1 MKKAMFNSNNTVVIN
16 ATNIGYKFHGIGV
29 YSLNILKEFTRLSTG
44 LNFIVYLNK
53 SCKPHI
59 EEINFPDN
67 FTVKWVSSIIS
78 PDKNFKGHSLRLIY
92 SNFLSLR
99 HWKYLLFNT
108 SQLEINFFRKNQVVT
123 IHDVIPLL
131 FKEYHRKQYPYFKII
146 LTYGLKYAKYVLTPS
161 EHSKDLLQQIYNL
174 SDERI
179 KFIHNGANTIGLNKR
194 NSDNE
199 PEEKYILYIGR
210 INKMKNIKN
219 LLKAYSLIGDKI
231 SHKLVIVGD
240 NVTNLQR
247 GMKNAGFSS
256 RLKER
261 VIFKHDIDESSKCML
276 MKNASL
282 LVFASLYEG
291 FGLPP
296 LEAMA
301 CGCPVIV
308 SDNSSLPEVC
318 GEAAYYINPLNPS
331 DIAEG
336 IINVLNNSTLRNKLI
351 NNGLQRAKQ
360 LSWTNSAKEHL
371 NVLEHVIMHSRLPL
385 EKKLNNYL
393 PILEEKISAISLE
406 GINS

>member
-1 MKKAMFNSNNTVVIN
+1 
-16 ATNIGYKFHGIGV
+16 
-29 YSLNILKEFTRLSTG
+29 
-44 LNFIVYLNK
+44 
-53 SCKPHI
+53 
-59 EEINFPDN
+59 
-67 FTVKWVSSIIS
+67 
-78 PDKNFKGHSLRLIY
+78 
-92 SNFLSLR
+92 
-99 HWKYLLFNT
+99 
-108 SQLEINFFRKNQVVT
+108 
-123 IHDVIPLL
+123 
-131 FKEYHRKQYPYFKII
+131 
-146 LTYGLKYAKYVLTPS
+146 
-161 EHSKDLLQQIYNL
+161 
-174 SDERI
+174 
-179 KFIHNGANTIGLNKR
+179 LNKR

>member
-1 MKKAMFNSNNTVVIN
+1 MFNSNNTVVIN

-29 YSLNILKEFTRLSTG
+29 YSLNILKELTRFGTE

-59 EEINFPDN
+59 KEINFPNN

-78 PDKNFKGHSLRLIY
+78 PDNNFKGHILRLIY
-92 SNFLSLR
+92 SNYLSIR

-161 EHSKDLLQQIYNL
+161 EHSKDLLQQIYHL
-174 SDERI
+174 SDDRV
-179 KFIHNGANTIGLNKR
+179 KFIHNGASTIGLSKKV
-194 NSDNE
+194 
-199 PEEKYILYIGR
+199 PEKNPEGKFILYIGR
-210 INKMKNIKN
+210 LSKMKNIKS
-219 LLKAYSLIGDKI
+219 LLKAFSLIGDKI
-231 SHKLVIVGD
+231 DHNLVIVGD
-240 NVTNLQR
+240 NENSLQIEM
-247 GMKNAGFSS
+247 GHLGLSAEIK
-256 RLKER
+256 KR
-261 VIFKHDIDESSKCML
+261 VIFKQDIDEESKCAL
-276 MKNASL
+276 MKSASL

-318 GEAAYYINPLNPS
+318 GEAAYYVNPQNPS
-331 DIAEG
+331 SISEA
-336 IINVLNNSTLRNKLI
+336 IITVLNNNTLRNELI
-351 NNGLQRAKQ
+351 INGLKRAKQ
-360 LSWTNSAKEHL
+360 FSWTNSASEHL
-371 NVLEHVIMHSRLPL
+371 NVLEHVIKHSSLPL
-385 EKKLNNYL
+385 EDQFNKFL
-393 PILEEKISAISLE
+393 PIFEEKIGTIRLE

>member
-1 MKKAMFNSNNTVVIN
+1 MFISKNTVIIN

-29 YSLNILKEFTRLSTG
+29 YSLNILKELTRLDTD
-44 LNFIVYLNK
+44 LIFIVYLNK
-53 SCKPHI
+53 SCKQHI

-67 FTVKWVSSIIS
+67 FIVKWVSSIIS
-78 PDKNFKGHSLRLIY
+78 PDKNFKGHILRLLY
-92 SNFLSLR
+92 SNYLSIK

-108 SQLEINFFRKNQVVT
+108 SQLEINFFRRNQVVT

-174 SDERI
+174 PDERI
-179 KFIHNGANTIGLNKR
+179 KFIHNGASTIGLSKR
-194 NSDNE
+194 VPDNN
-199 PEEKYILYIGR
+199 PEGKFILYIGR

-219 LLKAYSLIGDKI
+219 LLIAFSLIGNKI
-231 SHKLVIVGD
+231 DHKLIIVGD
-240 NVTNLQR
+240 NETTLQTE
-247 GMKNAGFSS
+247 MKLAGLSAEI
-256 RLKER
+256 KKR
-261 VIFKHDIDESSKCML
+261 VIFKQDIDEESKCAL
-276 MKNASL
+276 MKSASL

-301 CGCPVIV
+301 CGCPVIA

-318 GEAAYYINPLNPS
+318 GEAAYYVNPQNPQ
-331 DIAEG
+331 DISNA
-336 IINVLNNSTLRNKLI
+336 IITVLNDNTLRNELI
-351 NNGLQRAKQ
+351 NNGLKRAKQ
-360 LSWTNSAKEHL
+360 FSWTNSALEHL
-371 NVLEHVIMHSRLPL
+371 NVLEHVIKHSSLPL
-385 EKKLNNYL
+385 EEKLNKFL
-393 PILEEKISAISLE
+393 PILEEKISTIRLE

>member
-1 MKKAMFNSNNTVVIN
+1 MFISKNTVIIN

-29 YSLNILKEFTRLSTG
+29 YSLNILKELTRLDTD
-44 LNFIVYLNK
+44 LIFIVYLNK
-53 SCKPHI
+53 SCKQHI

-67 FTVKWVSSIIS
+67 FIVKWVSSIIS
-78 PDKNFKGHSLRLIY
+78 PDKNFKGHILRLLY
-92 SNFLSLR
+92 SNYLSIK

-108 SQLEINFFRKNQVVT
+108 SQLEINFFRRNQVVT

-174 SDERI
+174 PDERI
-179 KFIHNGANTIGLNKR
+179 KFIHNGASTIGLSKR
-194 NSDNE
+194 VYDNNSE
-199 PEEKYILYIGR
+199 GKFILYIGR

-219 LLKAYSLIGDKI
+219 LLIAFSLIGNKI
-231 SHKLVIVGD
+231 DHKLIIVGD
-240 NVTNLQR
+240 NETTLQTE
-247 GMKNAGFSS
+247 MKLAGLSAEI
-256 RLKER
+256 KKR
-261 VIFKHDIDESSKCML
+261 VIFKQDIDEESKCVL
-276 MKNASL
+276 MKSASL

-301 CGCPVIV
+301 CGCPVIA

-318 GEAAYYINPLNPS
+318 GESAYYVNPQNPQ
-331 DIAEG
+331 DISNA
-336 IINVLNNSTLRNKLI
+336 IITVLNDNTLRNELI
-351 NNGLQRAKQ
+351 NNGLKRAKQ
-360 LSWTNSAKEHL
+360 FSWTNSALEHL
-371 NVLEHVIMHSRLPL
+371 NVLEHVIKHSSLPL
-385 EKKLNNYL
+385 EEKLNKFL
-393 PILEEKISAISLE
+393 PILEEKISTIRLE

>member
-1 MKKAMFNSNNTVVIN
+1 MFNSNNTVIIN

-29 YSLNILKEFTRLSTG
+29 YSLNILKELTRLSTG

-53 SCKPHI
+53 TCKPHI
-59 EEINFPDN
+59 KKINFPDN

-78 PDKNFKGHSLRLIY
+78 PDKNFKGHLLRLIY
-92 SNFLSLR
+92 SNFLSLK

-131 FKEYHRKQYPYFKII
+131 FKKYHRKQYPYFKII

-174 SDERI
+174 SNERI
-179 KFIHNGANTIGLNKR
+179 KFIHNGVNTIGLNKR
-194 NSDNE
+194 DSDNQRG
-199 PEEKYILYIGR
+199 EKYILYIGR
-210 INKMKNIKN
+210 VNKMKNIKN
-219 LLKAYSLIGDKI
+219 LLKAYSSIGDKI
-231 SHKLVIVGD
+231 DHKLVIVGD

-247 GMKNAGFSS
+247 EMKDAGLSAG
-256 RLKER
+256 LK
-261 VIFKHDIDESSKCML
+261 
-276 MKNASL
+276 KNASL

-301 CGCPVIV
+301 CGCPVVV

-318 GEAAYYINPLNPS
+318 GEAAYYVNPQNPS

-336 IINVLNNSTLRNKLI
+336 IIKVLNNSTLRNELI
-351 NNGLQRAKQ
+351 NNGLERAKQ
-360 LSWTNSAKEHL
+360 FSWTISAKKHL
-371 NVLEHVIMHSRLPL
+371 NVLEHVILHSSLPL

>member
-1 MKKAMFNSNNTVVIN
+1 MEGIMFNSKNTVIIN

-29 YSLNILKEFTRLSTG
+29 YSLNILKELTRLSTN

-53 SCKPHI
+53 SCKQHI
-59 EEINFPDN
+59 DEIDFPDN
-67 FTVKWVSSIIS
+67 FIVKWVSSIIS
-78 PDKNFKGHSLRLIY
+78 PDKNFKGHILRLIY
-92 SNFLSLR
+92 SNFLSIK

-174 SDERI
+174 PDERI
-179 KFIHNGANTIGLNKR
+179 KFIHNGANTIGLSKKVPD
-194 NSDNE
+194 SYTE
-199 PEEKYILYIGR
+199 GKFILYLGR

-219 LLKAYSLIGDKI
+219 LLKAYSLIGDKFD
-231 SHKLVIVGD
+231 HKLVIVGD
-240 NVTNLQR
+240 NETTLQKE
-247 GMKNAGFSS
+247 MKSAGLSAEI
-256 RLKER
+256 KKR
-261 VIFKHDIDESSKCML
+261 VIFKQDIDEESKCAL

-318 GEAAYYINPLNPS
+318 GEAAYYVNPQNPS
-331 DIAEG
+331 DISDA
-336 IINVLNNSTLRNKLI
+336 IIAVLNNNTLRNELI
-351 NNGLQRAKQ
+351 NNGLKRAKQ
-360 LSWTNSAKEHL
+360 FSWTNSATKHL
-371 NVLEHVIMHSRLPL
+371 NVLEHVIKHSSLPL
-385 EKKLNNYL
+385 EEKFNKIL
-393 PILEEKISAISLE
+393 PILEEKIGIIRLE

>member
-1 MKKAMFNSNNTVVIN
+1 MKRAKFNSNNTVVIN

-29 YSLNILKEFTRLSTG
+29 YSLNILKEFTRLCTE

-53 SCKPHI
+53 SCKLHI
-59 EEINFPDN
+59 QEINFPNN
-67 FTVKWVSSIIS
+67 FKVKWVSSIIS
-78 PDKNFKGHSLRLIY
+78 PDKNFKGHLLRLIY
-92 SNFLSLR
+92 SNFLSLK
-99 HWKYLLFNT
+99 HWKHLLFNT

-161 EHSKDLLQQIYNL
+161 KHSKDLLQQIYNL

-179 KFIHNGANTIGLNKR
+179 KFIHNGSNTIGLHKR
-194 NSDNE
+194 DSDNE
-199 PEEKYILYIGR
+199 PEKKYILYIGR
-210 INKMKNIKN
+210 INKIKNIKN
-219 LLKAYSLIGDKI
+219 LLKAYSSIGDKI
-231 SHKLVIVGD
+231 DHNLVIVGD
-240 NVTNLQR
+240 NKTNLQR
-247 GMKNAGFSS
+247 EMKCAGLSAEI
-256 RLKER
+256 KKR
-261 VIFKHDIDESSKCML
+261 VIFKQDIDEESKCAL
-276 MKNASL
+276 MMNASL

-318 GEAAYYINPLNPS
+318 GEAAYYVNPQNPS
-331 DIAEG
+331 DIVEG
-336 IINVLNNSTLRNKLI
+336 IIKVLNNSTLRNELI
-351 NNGLQRAKQ
+351 NNGLERAKQ
-360 LSWTNSAKEHL
+360 FSWTNSAKEHL
-371 NVLEHVIMHSRLPL
+371 NVLEHVIIHSSLPL

>member
-1 MKKAMFNSNNTVVIN
+1 MFNSKNTVIIN

-29 YSLNILKEFTRLSTG
+29 YSLNILKELTRLSTN

-53 SCKPHI
+53 SCKQHI
-59 EEINFPDN
+59 DEIDFPDN
-67 FTVKWVSSIIS
+67 FIVKWVSSIIS
-78 PDKNFKGHSLRLIY
+78 PDKNFKGHILRLIY
-92 SNFLSLR
+92 SNFLSIK

-174 SDERI
+174 PDERI
-179 KFIHNGANTIGLNKR
+179 KFIHNGANTIGLSKKVPD
-194 NSDNE
+194 SYT
-199 PEEKYILYIGR
+199 EEKFILYIGR

-219 LLKAYSLIGDKI
+219 LLKAFSLIGNKI
-231 SHKLVIVGD
+231 DHKLVIVGD
-240 NVTNLQR
+240 NETTLQKE
-247 GMKNAGFSS
+247 MKSAGLSAEI
-256 RLKER
+256 KKR
-261 VIFKHDIDESSKCML
+261 VIFKQDIDEESKCAL

-282 LVFASLYEG
+282 LIFASLYEG

-318 GEAAYYINPLNPS
+318 GEAAYYVNPKNPS
-331 DIAEG
+331 DISEA
-336 IINVLNNSTLRNKLI
+336 IITVLNNNTLRNELI
-351 NNGLQRAKQ
+351 NNGLKRAKQ
-360 LSWTNSAKEHL
+360 FSWTNSATKHL
-371 NVLEHVIMHSRLPL
+371 NVLEHVIKHSSLPL
-385 EKKLNNYL
+385 EEKFNKIL
-393 PILEEKISAISLE
+393 PILEEKIGIIRLE

>member
-1 MKKAMFNSNNTVVIN
+1 MFYSKNTVIIN

-29 YSLNILKEFTRLSTG
+29 YSLNILKELTQLSTD
-44 LNFIVYLNK
+44 LNFIIYLNK

-59 EEINFPDN
+59 EGINFPDN
-67 FTVKWVSSIIS
+67 FIVKWVSSIIS
-78 PDKNFKGHSLRLIY
+78 PDKNFKGHILRLIY
-92 SNFLSLR
+92 SNFLSIK

-161 EHSKDLLQQIYNL
+161 EHSKNLLQQIYNL
-174 SDERI
+174 PDERI
-179 KFIHNGANTIGLNKR
+179 KFIHNGANTIGLRNKVPC
-194 NSDNE
+194 NN
-199 PEEKYILYIGR
+199 PEGKFILYIGR
-210 INKMKNIKN
+210 INKMKNIKI
-219 LLKAYSLIGDKI
+219 LLKAFSLVGDKI
-231 SHKLVIVGD
+231 DHKLVIVGD
-240 NVTNLQR
+240 NETTLQR
-247 GMKNAGFSS
+247 EMRFAGLSPEI
-256 RLKER
+256 KKR
-261 VIFKHDIDESSKCML
+261 VIFKQDLDEDSKCVL

-318 GEAAYYINPLNPS
+318 GEAAYYVNPLSYS
-331 DIAEG
+331 DISEG
-336 IINVLNNSTLRNKLI
+336 IVTVLNNNTLRNELI
-351 NNGLQRAKQ
+351 DKGLERAKQ
-360 LSWTNSAKEHL
+360 FSWTNSATKHL
-371 NVLEHVIMHSRLPL
+371 NVLEHVLKHSSLPL
-385 EKKLNNYL
+385 EEKFNKIL
-393 PILEEKISAISLE
+393 PILEQKIGAIRME

>member
-1 MKKAMFNSNNTVVIN
+1 MKRSMFNSNNTVVIN

-29 YSLNILKEFTRLSTG
+29 YSLNILKELTRLSTG

-53 SCKPHI
+53 SSKPHI

-78 PDKNFKGHSLRLIY
+78 PDKNFKGHLLRLIY
-92 SNFLSLR
+92 SNFLSIK

-174 SDERI
+174 PDERI

-194 NSDNE
+194 DSDNE

-219 LLKAYSLIGDKI
+219 LLKAYSSIGDKI
-231 SHKLVIVGD
+231 DHKLVIVGD

-247 GMKNAGFSS
+247 EMKYAGLSTEI
-256 RLKER
+256 KKR
-261 VIFKHDIDESSKCML
+261 VIFKQDIDEESKCAL

-301 CGCPVIV
+301 CGCPVVV

-318 GEAAYYINPLNPS
+318 GEAAYYVNPQNPS

-336 IINVLNNSTLRNKLI
+336 IIKVLNNRTLRNELI
-351 NNGLQRAKQ
+351 INGLKRAKQ
-360 LSWTNSAKEHL
+360 FSWTNSATEHL
-371 NVLEHVIMHSRLPL
+371 NVLEHVIMHSSLPL
-385 EKKLNNYL
+385 EKKL
-393 PILEEKISAISLE
+393 
-406 GINS
+406 INIYQY